1 MKEIIILRL
10 SSLGDIV
17 MTSPVFEELKRL
29 YPKARISF
37 ITSSQYQ
44 GLMEDNPYIDK
55 IFYIETRTKHNK
67 RKGLNTFI
75 NEFELNRINFDLL
88 IDLHWNFR
96 TVYLSKKLNAKKK
109 VTWKSQALK
118 RNIYVLFH
126 LPLRIQPV
134 TKRYLGT
141 IKGYINNDNISNSY
155 KYFFNTNL
163 AQELKVRIPGLA
175 SAGLIF
181 PASKWPTK
189 MYPKEYFIELINRL
203 DNKFF
208 LLGTKDEYEVCQ
220 FISEK
225 TGVPNLAGKLSI
237 KETAAAIGISRFVI
251 ANDSGPMHISS
262 GIGKP
267 TVALFG
273 CTTTQLGFAPNQN
286 NSLIIEDSELQCRPC
301 SLHGWGKCP
310 KGHFKCMLNL
320 NPEKVAAKI
329 KNWLVNHE

>member
-29 YPKARISF
+29 YPKSRISF

-67 RKGLNTFI
+67 KEGLNTFI
-75 NEFELNRINFDLL
+75 NEFELNKINYDLL

-109 VTWKSQALK
+109 VIWKSQALK

-126 LPLRIQPV
+126 FPLRIQPV
-134 TKRYLGT
+134 TKRYLRT
-141 IKGYINNDNISNSY
+141 IKDQIKNDDISNSY
-155 KYFFNTNL
+155 KFFFNTKL
-163 AQELKVRIPGLA
+163 AEELKVRIPGLDA
-175 SAGLIF
+175 AGLIF

-189 MYPKEYFIELINRL
+189 MYPQEYFVELINRL
-203 DNKFF
+203 DKKFF

-220 FISEK
+220 LISEK

-237 KETAAAIGISRFVI
+237 KETAAAIAISKFVI

-267 TVALFG
+267 TFAIFG
-273 CTTTQLGFAPNQN
+273 CTTTQLGFAPNQK

-301 SLHGWGKCP
+301 SLHGWEKCP
-310 KGHFKCMLNL
+310 KGHFKCMFNL
-320 NPEKVAAKI
+320 TPEKVAAKI
-329 KNWLVNHE
+329 KDWLLNHE

>member
-17 MTSPVFEELKRL
+17 MTSPVFEKLKRL
-29 YPKARISF
+29 YPETRISF
-37 ITSSQYQ
+37 ITSSQYK
-44 GLMEDNPYIDK
+44 GLMDDNPDIDR

-67 RKGLNTFI
+67 KEGLNNFI
-75 NEFELNRINFDLL
+75 KEFELNKINFDLL

-109 VTWKSQALK
+109 VTWKSQALR

-134 TKRYLGT
+134 TERYLRT

-155 KYFFNTNL
+155 KYFFNTKV
-163 AQELKVRIPGLA
+163 AEELKNRIPGLD

-189 MYPKEYFIELINRL
+189 MYPKEYFIKLISQL
-203 DNKFF
+203 DNDFF
-208 LLGTKDEYEVCQ
+208 LLGTKDEYEICQ

-237 KETAAAIGISRFVI
+237 KETAAAIASSRFVI

-267 TVALFG
+267 TFALFG
-273 CTTTQLGFAPNQN
+273 CTTTQLGFAPNQE
-286 NSLIIEDSELQCRPC
+286 NSLIIEDSELHCRPC
-301 SLHGWGKCP
+301 SLHGWKRCP
-310 KGHFKCMLNL
+310 KGHFKCMFNL
-320 NPEKVAAKI
+320 TPEKVAVEI
-329 KNWLVNHE
+329 KDWLLNHE